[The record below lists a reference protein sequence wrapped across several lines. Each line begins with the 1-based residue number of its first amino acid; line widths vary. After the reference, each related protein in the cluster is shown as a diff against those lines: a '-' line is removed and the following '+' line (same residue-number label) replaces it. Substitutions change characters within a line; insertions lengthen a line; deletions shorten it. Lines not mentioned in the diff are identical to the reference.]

1 MPNLRLRGATLP
13 ATLLF
18 FCMKT
23 ILVAT
28 DFSAEATYA
37 LHVARQL
44 AQHTGAALTLLH
56 VVEPPGATAPITAEA
71 LVAAREQLA
80 GLRLSTLAAE
90 PGMSVRTVIET
101 GNADDCIRAVAATQ
115 GADLVVVGTQNHGVV
130 KRLVL
135 GTHTERLVRLASRPV
150 LAVKH
155 PAPHFNVRRLIF
167 PSDFSPEAENAA
179 AGLHRVLALFP
190 DAALHLLHIV
200 APAARRGDIQERISS
215 FIQRHGLA
223 RATPAVVEAPSR
235 AVGIRRFAE
244 STAADLVLLATHGRT
259 GFSRLLQASVAE
271 EVAAKALPPVL
282 TFHFEQP

>member
-1 MPNLRLRGATLP
+1 
-13 ATLLF
+13 
-18 FCMKT
+18 MKT

-28 DFSAEATYA
+28 DFSVEANHA

-44 AQHTGAALTLLH
+44 ALHTGAALTLLH
-56 VVEPPGATAPITAEA
+56 VVEPPSATAPITAEA
-71 LVAAREQLA
+71 LAAAREQIA
-80 GLRLSTLAAE
+80 ELRLSTLAAE
-90 PGMSVRTVIET
+90 PGMTVRTIIET
-101 GNADDCIRAVAATQ
+101 GNADNCIRAVAATQ

-155 PAPHFNVRRLIF
+155 PAPSFNVRRLIF

-179 AGLHRVLALFP
+179 AGLRRVLSLFP
-190 DAALHLLHIV
+190 NASLHLLHIV
-200 APAARRGDIQERISS
+200 APASNRGDIQERITS
-215 FIQRHGLA
+215 FIKRHQLA
-223 RATPAVVEAPSR
+223 RATPAVVEAPNR

-259 GFSRLLQASVAE
+259 GFSRLLQTSVAE
-271 EVAAKALPPVL
+271 QVATKALPPVL
-282 TFHFEQP
+282 TFHFELP